1 MSKHSPLIWLAAFT
15 VFFAILAWPLAVHAQ
30 GSAGGYGSSGG
41 TFVSTYSAGSSG
53 GTHIARRTPTQVLPR
68 ARSFQPLQRIRSLL
82 KRPTQTVNV
91 AQTPIAEAAEEGLMR
106 CERCGK
112 VCRCPYCNRFVG
124 SSGVLGAAPTQ
135 CSCTCFCP
143 KCGNKLTCQCDCT
156 ADKNSVTC
164 PACGYV
170 SDCPCDCKS
179 TAVTA
184 KKEE

>member
-15 VFFAILAWPLAVHAQ
+15 IFFAILAWPLAVHAQ

-41 TFVSTYSAGSSG
+41 TFVSTYSAGSTG
-53 GTHIARRTPTQVLPR
+53 GTYIARRTPTQVLPR
-68 ARSFQPLQRIRSLL
+68 ARAFQPLQRLRSLL
-82 KRPTQTVNV
+82 KRPVNV
-91 AQTPIAEAAEEGLMR
+91 AQTPATCPSCGLAMR
-106 CERCGK
+106 GWTE
-112 VCRCPYCNRFVG
+112 VD
-124 SSGVLGAAPTQ
+124 SDLGIVARSATQ
-135 CSCTCFCP
+135 QSKCSCVCFCP
-143 KCGNKLTCQCDCT
+143 KCGTKLTCQCDCT
-156 ADKNSVTC
+156 ADRNSVTC

>member
-1 MSKHSPLIWLAAFT
+1 MRKHSTLIWLAAFT
-15 VFFAILAWPLAVHAQ
+15 IFFAILAWPVAVHAQ

-41 TFVSTYSAGSSG
+41 TFVSTFTSYSSSG
-53 GTHIARRTPTQVLPR
+53 GTYIARRTPTQVLPR
-68 ARSFQPLQRIRSLL
+68 ARSFQPFQRLRSLL
-82 KRPTQTVNV
+82 KRQTVNV
-91 AQTPIAEAAEEGLMR
+91 AQTPVVESVPATT
-106 CERCGK
+106 
-112 VCRCPYCNRFVG
+112 
-124 SSGVLGAAPTQ
+124 AAPAQ
-135 CSCTCFCP
+135 CSCVCFCP

-164 PACGYV
+164 PACGHV